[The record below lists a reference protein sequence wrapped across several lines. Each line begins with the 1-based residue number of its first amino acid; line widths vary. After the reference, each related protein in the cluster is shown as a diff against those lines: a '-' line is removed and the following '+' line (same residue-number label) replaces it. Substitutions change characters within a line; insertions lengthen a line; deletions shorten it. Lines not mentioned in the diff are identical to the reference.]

1 MKIKYIYAAV
11 VAAIVLLVVCMFIGV
26 NNRAVSLEEQI
37 NTAQSNIQVQEKRRV
52 DLISNLVDCVKSYD
66 SYEAKTLDKIV
77 SDRNTMTDDQVKTVT
92 NKLNIVA
99 ESYPE
104 LKASDNY
111 QNLMNE
117 LSLTENGIADYRNA
131 YNRDIRSYNKFVR
144 KFPNKQILSMSGYER
159 VEYNYLKFDVSD
171 NAPSNLFSSGE

>member
-1 MKIKYIYAAV
+1 MKIKLIYTAVIAAV
-11 VAAIVLLVVCMFIGV
+11 VLLIISMIIGT
-26 NNRAVSLEEQI
+26 NNRIISLEEQI

-52 DLISNLVDCVKSYD
+52 DLITNLVDCVKNYD

-77 SDRNTMTDDQVKTVT
+77 SDRNTMTDDQVKEVT
-92 NKLNIVA
+92 NKINVVA

-111 QNLMNE
+111 KSLMNE
-117 LSLTENGIADYRNA
+117 LSITENGIADYRNA
-131 YNRDIRSYNKFVR
+131 YNRDVRSYNKFVR
-144 KFPNKQILSMSGYER
+144 MFPNKQILSASGYEK
-159 VEYNYLKFDVSD
+159 VDYSYLKFDVSD